1 MELNS
6 SKAIIL
12 TPESSFVEVL
22 IFSSSFCHVILIGES
37 PLAIVHVKVI
47 LSPFC
52 RLDVRREKGTIFGAT
67 IFVLQQQIIDH

>member
-1 MELNS
+1 M
-6 SKAIIL
+6 
-12 TPESSFVEVL
+12 
-22 IFSSSFCHVILIGES
+22 LIGES

-67 IFVLQQQIIDH
+67 IFILQQQIIDH